1 MVIHI
6 PETLALQL
14 YSIYSITDNW
24 NLQKRKKKELIYL
37 TNWKGN
43 NQRSKIVIGS
53 KNFFC
58 TWIDLLRGQS
68 KSNQLINR
76 CKYPPNGCGKNQL
89 PPRSYILQMP
99 VYWGEHDAALSAM
112 LNRKYWSFLTVLK
125 SPLITQGHR
134 PESFIKRL
142 QYHWIYHLG

>member
-6 PETLALQL
+6 SETLAFNYNQH
-14 YSIYSITDNW
+14 IQQQIIEICNNKKGTDSRCT
-24 NLQKRKKKELIYL
+24 LRTERGI
-37 TNWKGN
+37 
-43 NQRSKIVIGS
+43 IVIDS

-58 TWIDLLRGQS
+58 TRIDLLRGQS

-89 PPRSYILQMP
+89 PPHSYILQMP
-99 VYWGEHDAALSAM
+99 VYWGERDAALSAM

-125 SPLITQGHR
+125 SPLITQGHW
-134 PESFIKRL
+134 PKSFIKRL